1 MGAGGGTGDT
11 FELNTVS
18 GNNFAKIHFGVEM
31 GGCKFSATINTQ
43 VIKNT
48 VSNNDGNGIWFDQ
61 QATGGIVQNNNV
73 YDNYKDGIR
82 YEYSHDGTIQNNT
95 LKDNDE
101 DPATGICAS
110 AFNGHEI
117 TVVDSDHVSV
127 TTNTIT
133 SNCAGVSLGGY
144 QPNEY
149 IVPVDD
155 IVTDNMITYSRSV
168 AIADPIGG
176 WDNDLGSKS
185 PLFNPKNDNYFDY
198 NTYHFNSKSLL
209 SLKNWMWGGS
219 VSSEWHSYW
228 D

>member
-1 MGAGGGTGDT
+1 MVRPAG
-11 FELNTVS
+11 
-18 GNNFAKIHFGVEM
+18 H
-31 GGCKFSATINTQ
+31 
-43 VIKNT
+43 
-48 VSNNDGNGIWFDQ
+48 W
-61 QATGGIVQNNNV
+61 GIVQNNNV

-219 VSSEWHSYW
+219 VSSSGIVTGTKDWSDWRALGQDIHSTADY
-228 D
+228 